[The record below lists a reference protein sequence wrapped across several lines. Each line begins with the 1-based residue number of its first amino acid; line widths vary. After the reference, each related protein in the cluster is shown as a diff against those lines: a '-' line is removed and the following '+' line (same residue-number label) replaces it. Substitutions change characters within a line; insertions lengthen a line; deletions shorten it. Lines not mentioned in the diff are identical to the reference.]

1 MKQSTAVFVAF
12 LLVLAFG
19 SVAARAQ
26 HHGGPPAG
34 VNPASSRGPYGTHGP
49 SGAPDS
55 QPSTGKKSVSDLLT
69 QNPKL
74 TSKIHDLTGMDAQ
87 QACSGFKN
95 VGQCVAAAHV
105 SKNLDISFA
114 DLKAKMLGTSGSTA
128 TATNAKPMSLGR
140 AIQAL
145 DPQADAKAEASKGQ
159 KQAHSDLSD
168 SGSSGS

>member
-1 MKQSTAVFVAF
+1 MKQSTAVLVGF

-19 SVAARAQ
+19 SVAALAQ

-34 VNPASSRGPYGTHGP
+34 VNPASSRTHGP

-128 TATNAKPMSLGR
+128 TATNAKPMSLGH

-145 DPQADAKAEASKGQ
+145 DPQVDAKAEANKGQ